1 MNFRSFRKSLK
12 NTVIYYF
19 LLALLSL
26 FRLLPRKAALN
37 LGGWLGSLAYL
48 LLGKERRIA
57 RQNLKTYLDSLN
69 TSNLKSLARKV
80 FIELGKSAADAVR
93 LPKWKDRDFRELVWV
108 EGLTRFD
115 SAYKRGKGLI
125 AVTGHI
131 SNFELIAAYFSWLG
145 YKTAAIGR
153 EVYDPRLD
161 KLLIK
166 NRTAVGTQNIPTD
179 ASVKTVMQALK
190 EGKALGVLVD
200 QNSKRVSNIKVDF
213 FRQKANTPKGPFA
226 IACKLGCP
234 VVPLAIARTKGS
246 YYRII
251 VGEILEPNSKKSE
264 EESIMH
270 LAQRTNLFLESI
282 IREYP
287 DQWVWMHK
295 RWD

>member
-1 MNFRSFRKSLK
+1 MA
-12 NTVIYYF
+12 F
-19 LLALLSL
+19 L
-26 FRLLPRKAALN
+26 RLLPRRASLA
-37 LGGWLGSLAYL
+37 LGGWLGVLAYL
-48 LLGKERRIA
+48 LLSKERKITHH
-57 RQNLKTYLDSLN
+57 NLKTFFSLQN
-69 TSNLKSLARKV
+69 SSQLRFLSRSV
-80 FIELGKSAADAVR
+80 FINIGKSAADAVR
-93 LPKWKDRDFRELVWV
+93 LPKWREKDFRELVWV

-145 YKTAAIGR
+145 YKTAVIGR

-166 NRTAVGTQNIPTD
+166 NRTAVDTQNIPTD
-179 ASVKTVMQALK
+179 SSVKVVMQALK
-190 EGKALGVLVD
+190 DGKALGILVD
-200 QNSKRVSNIKVDF
+200 QNSSRVSNLKVDF
-213 FRQKANTPKGPFA
+213 FGEKANTPKGPFA

-234 VVPLAIARTKGS
+234 VVPLAIARTKGD

-251 VGEILEPNSKKSE
+251 VGEILEPNEKKSG
-264 EESIMH
+264 EESVID
-270 LAQRTNLFLESI
+270 LAQRTNQFLESI

-295 RWD
+295 RWS